1 MFLFS
6 MCLLFVLNA
15 PYSILSESYFTFSYS
30 CSFFPSTHTYT
41 LNHINPMDFCF
52 SPLSIVLY
60 GMHTLFLSSYTVW
73 LTQAR
78 RVNGF
83 SALLYYLP
91 KILWNFLCISR
102 SAKLYENGLLQSAL
116 QMKMYAGF
124 FWFFANALPNMKQR
138 KIKGRQ
144 TAESEMR

>member
-30 CSFFPSTHTYT
+30 CSFFPCTHTYT

-60 GMHTLFLSSYTVW
+60 GMQLSFSLHTQSGWHKRAVSMDFQLFS
-73 LTQAR
+73 
-78 RVNGF
+78 
-83 SALLYYLP
+83 
-91 KILWNFLCISR
+91 IISR
-102 SAKLYENGLLQSAL
+102 KFYETLSVFLAARNCT
-116 QMKMYAGF
+116 KMVYYSQLSKWKCMLVF

-138 KIKGRQ
+138 KIKGSQ

>member
-15 PYSILSESYFTFSYS
+15 PYSILSESYFAFSYS
-30 CSFFPSTHTYT
+30 CSFFPCTHTYT
-41 LNHINPMDFCF
+41 LNHTNPMDFCF

-60 GMHTLFLSSYTVW
+60 GMHTLFLSSYTVC

-78 RVNGF
+78 RVNRF

-91 KILWNFLCISR
+91 KISWNSLCFSQREIVRKWCITVS
-102 SAKLYENGLLQSAL
+102 SPNENVCC
-116 QMKMYAGF
+116 F

-138 KIKGRQ
+138 KIKGSQ